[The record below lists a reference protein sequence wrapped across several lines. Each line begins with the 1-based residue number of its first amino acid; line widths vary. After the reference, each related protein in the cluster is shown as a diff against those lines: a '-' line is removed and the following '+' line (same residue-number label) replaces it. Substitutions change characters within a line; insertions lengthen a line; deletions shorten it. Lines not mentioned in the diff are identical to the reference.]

1 MMRFPIRR
9 LAVPVLLAVSALT
22 LSGCW
27 NPFAPDPGDP
37 QDPPNADYRD
47 RLTPEDVIHNLKTAY
62 EWMNAV
68 EYLDCLS
75 EDFIFYPNEDD
86 VQNPDLNIPPE
97 WYKTQSGNLP
107 LPEIKESSCVES
119 ITLTLTNVSIEYVEG
134 LPGDPSDDIYI
145 YVEDV
150 DLRVNL
156 YGGLTYLATADSEY
170 HFRVDIDQQGEEG
183 EIWWEVYLWYDL
195 DTRGGSG
202 VRDDPN
208 IEHVS
213 LSELKSMF
221 LQ

>member
-9 LAVPVLLAVSALT
+9 LAVSVLLAVFALT

-47 RLTPEDVIHNLKTAY
+47 RLTPEDVIHNIKTAY

-86 VQNPDLNIPPE
+86 VQNPDLNIPEE
-97 WYKTQSGNLP
+97 WYKSNEGNMH
-107 LPEIKESSCVES
+107 ENMFAEDSDVES
-119 ITLTLTNVSIEYVEG
+119 ISLTLTNVSIEYVEG
-134 LPGDPSDDIYI
+134 LPGDPSDDVYI

-195 DTRGGSG
+195 DTRGGGG
-202 VRDDPN
+202 VGDDPN
-208 IEHVS
+208 VEHVS

>member
-9 LAVPVLLAVSALT
+9 LAVSVLLAVFALT
-22 LSGCW
+22 LGGCW

-62 EWMNAV
+62 IYMNAA

-86 VQNPDLNIPPE
+86 VQNPELEIPDE
-97 WYKTQSGNLP
+97 WYKSDEQLMHQSMFA
-107 LPEIKESSCVES
+107 EDSDVES
-119 ITLTLTNVSIEYVEG
+119 ISLTLTNVSIDYVEG

-170 HFRVDIDQQGEEG
+170 HFRVDVDQQGEEG